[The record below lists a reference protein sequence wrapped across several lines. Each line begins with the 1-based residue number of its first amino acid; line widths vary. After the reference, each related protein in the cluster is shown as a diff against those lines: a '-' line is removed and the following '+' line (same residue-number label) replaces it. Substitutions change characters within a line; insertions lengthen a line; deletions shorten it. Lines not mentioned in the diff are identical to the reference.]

1 MSDQREC
8 QEAWNATIGGE
19 RDRHRACVP
28 SAGEPLAEDDRVMD
42 IHDLSVHVG
51 CAAYRRRRGR
61 R

>member
-1 MSDQREC
+1 MSV
-8 QEAWNATIGGE
+8 NASVKKPGTQ
-19 RDRHRACVP
+19 P
-28 SAGEPLAEDDRVMD
+28 SGARGTASRVCAICRRPLAEDDRVMD